1 MQRFCAS
8 RSLLS
13 AASRTTRPRPRFS
26 PARIPKSHHGGFRC
40 ARALSSHPQSVAGA
54 STSTSTSTPNPSPRE
69 SEEHAELSEHDLR
82 FGLYDVI
89 LPEEP
94 FVWGTAHILPR
105 PVPAWI
111 ARPPYVDDPAGA
123 ANASTERRLITDA
136 ADVVR
141 LRRAAELARRALELA
156 GSLVAVSVYLGS
168 LQDMRMEG
176 FNAVMVSLLER
187 QLGVEREGKAGRAV
201 PRRDPTRRNKRL

>member
-1 MQRFCAS
+1 M
-8 RSLLS
+8 
-13 AASRTTRPRPRFS
+13 
-26 PARIPKSHHGGFRC
+26 
-40 ARALSSHPQSVAGA
+40 
-54 STSTSTSTPNPSPRE
+54 
-69 SEEHAELSEHDLR
+69 
-82 FGLYDVI
+82 I

-168 LQDMRMEG
+168 LQDMRMGG
-176 FNAVMVSLLER
+176 FNAVMVSLLEW
-187 QLGVEREGKAGRAV
+187 QLGIEREGKAGRAV
-201 PRRDPTRRNKRL
+201 PRRDRTRRNKRL